1 MDRPNLK
8 TTPLHALHVELGA
21 RMTAFAAYEMPVHY
35 PLGVLKEHLHTR
47 TDAGLFDVSHMGQIA
62 LHSKSGNAQDA
73 ARALENLVPVDILGL
88 APGRLRYA
96 FFTNAQGGILDDL
109 MVANFGDCLLLV
121 VNAARKEA
129 DEAHL
134 QAHLGN
140 ECDIERLDR
149 ALIALQGP
157 KAEAAL
163 AVLAPECASMP
174 LMDMRT
180 LSLMGAECRAAR
192 SGYTGEDGFEISTP
206 ADIAREVAEELLGN
220 PGVAPVGLG
229 AWIRF
234 AWRLGSAFMAQI
246 SMRGRRRSTRACPGR
261 FESPPPGGARE
272 AGTRVPRSY
281 SGSLSTGHPVIGL
294 ACVQGDGRL
303 CALAHRFLRRR
314 TRTHK

>member
-1 MDRPNLK
+1 
-8 TTPLHALHVELGA
+8 
-21 RMTAFAAYEMPVHY
+21 
-35 PLGVLKEHLHTR
+35 
-47 TDAGLFDVSHMGQIA
+47 MGQIA

-73 ARALENLVPVDILGL
+73 ARALESLVPVDIFGL

-163 AVLAPECASMP
+163 AAM
-174 LMDMRT
+174 
-180 LSLMGAECRAAR
+180 
-192 SGYTGEDGFEISTP
+192 
-206 ADIAREVAEELLGN
+206 
-220 PGVAPVGLG
+220 
-229 AWIRF
+229 
-234 AWRLGSAFMAQI
+234 
-246 SMRGRRRSTRACPGR
+246 
-261 FESPPPGGARE
+261 
-272 AGTRVPRSY
+272 
-281 SGSLSTGHPVIGL
+281 
-294 ACVQGDGRL
+294 
-303 CALAHRFLRRR
+303 
-314 TRTHK
+314 